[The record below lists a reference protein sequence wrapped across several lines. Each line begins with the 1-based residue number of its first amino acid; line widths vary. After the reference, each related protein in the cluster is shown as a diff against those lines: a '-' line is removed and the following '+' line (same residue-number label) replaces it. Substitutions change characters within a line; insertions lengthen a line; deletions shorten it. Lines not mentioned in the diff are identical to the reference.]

1 MRTLSKNQIMVL
13 KLLRQG
19 KKPSEISKIIKKRA
33 SSVNEAI
40 KRARGNIYRATEIL
54 RIAVENDLLEEDQI
68 LQLKY
73 ILSKT

>member
-1 MRTLSKNQIMVL
+1 MRTLSKNQIMTL

-19 KKPSEISKIIKKRA
+19 KNPSEISKITKKRA

-40 KRARGNIYRATEIL
+40 KRARNNIYRATEIL

-68 LQLKY
+68 LQLKH